1 VSQQKKRYLVSSRR
15 GPGLDPQT
23 SRLLEAFTEQSDA
36 TAVKKTP
43 AGRRVVEMTEAQMR
57 DLAARN
63 PHLVIEEDQGLELF
77 PMPGLPDIVPAEGSF
92 SRRVRVLEAG
102 TGAPIPE
109 ATLYGIGRGPAY
121 KALTGAEGTA
131 DLQAAEAVLSRL
143 IVSPRDTYWSR
154 VVEGVAV
161 DGGEPLTVELARLP
175 PRGYS
180 WGHRLM
186 QFDRVHPWLTGRD
199 VRVAVIDSGVS
210 DRLPDFV
217 PRGGLNTLDGADP
230 AAWNADEKG
239 HGTHCAGIVNCGHR
253 HDGLRGG
260 APGAQ
265 VYSLKVFP
273 GGFVSDLVE
282 AVEWAIRNRMD
293 VISLSLGA
301 PAPSQVLA
309 SVLQDAYVRGI
320 TVVAATGNEA
330 THVAYPAAL
339 PGVIAV
345 GAIGRFGTFPAD
357 SAHGLKVGHLTDWG
371 GELFAAS
378 FTNFGPEVSVC
389 APGVAVLSTV
399 PSGYAAWDGTSM
411 ACPMVTALAAL
422 ILEAYPA
429 IRTGDAA
436 QPEFLRSIIS
446 GAALNLGLPPTVQG
460 FGVPQALTA
469 LGAEPG
475 HTSYWYPFAGVA

>member
-1 VSQQKKRYLVSSRR
+1 
-15 GPGLDPQT
+15 
-23 SRLLEAFTEQSDA
+23 
-36 TAVKKTP
+36 
-43 AGRRVVEMTEAQMR
+43 M
-57 DLAARN
+57 
-63 PHLVIEEDQGLELF
+63 
-77 PMPGLPDIVPAEGSF
+77 
-92 SRRVRVLEAG
+92 
-102 TGAPIPE
+102 
-109 ATLYGIGRGPAY
+109 
-121 KALTGAEGTA
+121 
-131 DLQAAEAVLSRL
+131 
-143 IVSPRDTYWSR
+143 
-154 VVEGVAV
+154 
-161 DGGEPLTVELARLP
+161 
-175 PRGYS
+175 
-180 WGHRLM
+180 
-186 QFDRVHPWLTGRD
+186 
-199 VRVAVIDSGVS
+199 
-210 DRLPDFV
+210 
-217 PRGGLNTLDGADP
+217 
-230 AAWNADEKG
+230 
-239 HGTHCAGIVNCGHR
+239 
-253 HDGLRGG
+253 
-260 APGAQ
+260 
-265 VYSLKVFP
+265 
-273 GGFVSDLVE
+273 
-282 AVEWAIRNRMD
+282 
-293 VISLSLGA
+293 SLGA

-345 GAIGRFGTFPAD
+345 GAIGRVGTFPAD

-475 HTSYWYPFAGVA
+475 HTTYWYPYAGVA